1 MAEQQQDIAA
11 LAKGGRTNIF
21 GFLLRLLARLP
32 FLFIAGRLYGPDIV
46 GRFALAVVVVEF
58 AALVS
63 TLGLK
68 RGLAQALT
76 SSTKPH
82 VCVAWDAMAVAFVA
96 SMVASAVL
104 FVFPQAMYPNSELY
118 GAERFLSLVVVAIA
132 WSDVSLAALAYRLNV
147 KATVTARAVIE
158 PWTIS
163 IAAWGLYY
171 VSARDG
177 LILAYALSMAAA
189 LTASLVPFVRS
200 YGIPRG
206 WKPELRPLFALA
218 RANAP
223 LAGADTIEWATR
235 NVDRFIL
242 GVMFSPAIVGI
253 YYMAQQVASLP
264 QKLKT
269 SFDPVLGPVITQSLK
284 DGDRAAVAH
293 QVAQVAFWIV
303 AAQLGLALMGSIPG
317 EAVMGVVGPQFVA
330 GTAALAFLL
339 IAEVLASPGAV
350 SESALVYVA
359 RHRNLMISVAVLAFQ
374 IGLSFA
380 LILAMRGA
388 GWPVNYQAAGVAVAL
403 MVALLAGS
411 FAKTWL
417 AARLLGA
424 SVNPLRWPLIW
435 AALAAIVVG
444 GLFTTLPKRYEWAEL
459 LIGEPVML
467 AVYCFVLWRWAFRDE
482 DRALFRRMPQEGTV
496 AGEGTL
502 QRARSPALR
511 LSGGSGACR

>member
-1 MAEQQQDIAA
+1 MTQAPDDIAA

-32 FLFIAGRLYGPDIV
+32 FLFIAGRLYGPEIV

-58 AALVS
+58 AALVA

-76 SSTKPH
+76 STDKPH
-82 VCVAWDAMAVAFVA
+82 VCVVWDAMAVAFVA
-96 SMVASAVL
+96 SIVASAIL

-132 WSDVSLAALAYRLNV
+132 WSDISLAALAYRLNV
-147 KATVTARAVIE
+147 KASVTARAVVE

-177 LILAYALSMAAA
+177 LILAYVASMAAA
-189 LTASLVPFVRS
+189 LIASLVPFIRS
-200 YGIPRG
+200 YGFPRG

-218 RANAP
+218 RRNAP

-269 SFDPVLGPVITQSLK
+269 SFDPVLGPVITHSLK
-284 DGDRAAVAH
+284 ENDLAAIAR
-293 QVAQVAFWIV
+293 QVAQVGFWIV
-303 AAQLGLALMGSIPG
+303 AAQGALALAGSIPG

-359 RHRNLMISVAVLAFQ
+359 RHRNLMISIGVLAFQ

-380 LILAMRGA
+380 LILAMRWQA
-388 GWPVNYQAAGVAVAL
+388 WPINYQAAGVAVAL
-403 MVALLAGS
+403 MVALGAGS
-411 FAKTWL
+411 VVKTWFL
-417 AARLLGA
+417 KRLLGT
-424 SVNPLRWPLIW
+424 SVSPFRWPLVW

-444 GLFTTLPKRYEWAEL
+444 WAFTTLPQRLEWAEL
-459 LIGEPVML
+459 LFGVPAII
-467 AVYCFVLWRWAFRDE
+467 ATYCLILWKFAFRDE
-482 DRALFRRMPQEGTV
+482 DRALFRKMPKADEPVT
-496 AGEGTL
+496 A
-502 QRARSPALR
+502 
-511 LSGGSGACR
+511 

>member
-1 MAEQQQDIAA
+1 MGTSNVTQAPDDIAA

-32 FLFIAGRLYGPDIV
+32 FLFIAGRLYGPEIV

-58 AALVS
+58 AALVA

-76 SSTKPH
+76 STDKPH
-82 VCVAWDAMAVAFVA
+82 VCVVWDAMAVAFVA
-96 SMVASAVL
+96 SIVASAIL
-104 FVFPQAMYPNSELY
+104 FLFPQAMYPNSALY
-118 GAERFLSLVVVAIA
+118 GAERFLSLVVIAIA
-132 WSDVSLAALAYRLNV
+132 WSDISLAALAYRLNV
-147 KATVTARAVIE
+147 KASVTARAVVE

-163 IAAWGLYY
+163 IAAWALYY

-177 LILAYALSMAAA
+177 LILAYVASMAAA
-189 LTASLVPFVRS
+189 LIASLVPFIRS
-200 YGIPRG
+200 YGFPRG

-218 RANAP
+218 RRNAP

-269 SFDPVLGPVITQSLK
+269 SFDPVLGPVITHSLK
-284 DGDRAAVAH
+284 ENDLAAIAR
-293 QVAQVAFWIV
+293 QVAQVGFWIV
-303 AAQLGLALMGSIPG
+303 AAQGALALAGSIPG

-359 RHRNLMISVAVLAFQ
+359 RHRNLMISIGVLAFQ
-374 IGLSFA
+374 VALSFA
-380 LILAMRGA
+380 LILAMRWQ
-388 GWPVNYQAAGVAVAL
+388 GWPVAFQAAGVAVAL
-403 MVALLAGS
+403 MVALAAGS
-411 FAKTWL
+411 VIKTWFL
-417 AARLLGA
+417 KRLLGA
-424 SVNPLRWPLIW
+424 SVSPFRWPLVW

-444 GLFTTLPKRYEWAEL
+444 WGFTTLPQRLEWAEL
-459 LIGEPVML
+459 LIGVP
-467 AVYCFVLWRWAFRDE
+467 AIIATYCLILWKFAFRDE
-482 DRALFRRMPQEGTV
+482 DRALFRKMPKADE
-496 AGEGTL
+496 
-502 QRARSPALR
+502 PA
-511 LSGGSGACR
+511 AA